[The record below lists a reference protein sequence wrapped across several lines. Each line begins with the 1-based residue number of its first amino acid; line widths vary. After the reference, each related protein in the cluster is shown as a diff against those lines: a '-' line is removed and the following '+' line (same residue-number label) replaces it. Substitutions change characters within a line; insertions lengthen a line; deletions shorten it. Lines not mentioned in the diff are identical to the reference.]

1 MKNKLFIII
10 GAILVMIMMF
20 LLKSILFWLLGNFV
34 ILVFKINYNWTIF
47 HGIVCE
53 LIYLLLKDIFV
64 EKKEG

>member
-10 GAILVMIMMF
+10 GAILAVIMMF

>member
-10 GAILVMIMMF
+10 GAILAMIMMF

-53 LIYLLLKDIFV
+53 FIYLLLKDIFV